1 MPMNPSVV
9 SKNPKVGIV
18 VGVPLGNGKM
28 GAIIFLSPTHSR
40 FGDAYGFMRGAWS
53 EEQIQSSDWN
63 PPVFRSPLFTS
74 NKMLHDAK
82 WLALASRPD
91 LTNRFDPPEWL
102 YHPDDAPIGESHGKF
117 GLAETPQGD
126 IRELGEEEARN
137 RFLLLRGHSNQG
149 PLPSDIIELLREHC
163 LTEKERALATAP
175 TSAMVPPVA
184 PKQKPKPKSLAAL
197 KRERF
202 FSSWKGFV
210 PADAIRKAEAAV
222 QEAIESL
229 DGKSPT
235 QAARRLATLVRTFNN
250 LDFDKGSIER
260 ETIMDAVE
268 VLASAC
274 GVDEEAFEEIID
286 AERDF

>member
-1 MPMNPSVV
+1 MNPSIVA
-9 SKNPKVGIV
+9 KKPKPGTV
-18 VGVPLGNGKM
+18 VGVPLGNGRM
-28 GAIIFLSPTHSR
+28 GAIIYLTPTHSS
-40 FGDAYGFMRGAWS
+40 FGDAYGFMRGVWS
-53 EEQIQSSDWN
+53 ADQIRASDWN

-82 WLALASRPD
+82 WLALAYRPD
-91 LTNRFDPPEWL
+91 LTDRFDPPEYL
-102 YHPDDAPIGESHGKF
+102 HHPEDAPLGMSHGKF
-117 GLAETPQGD
+117 GLAENSRGE
-126 IRELGEEEARN
+126 IRELSEEEARS
-137 RFLLLRGHSNQG
+137 RFLLLHGHSNQG

-163 LTEKERALATAP
+163 LTEKERAVATAS
-175 TSAMVPPVA
+175 TSAKVPPVA
-184 PKQKPKPKSLAAL
+184 PKRKPKTKSLAAL

-222 QEAIESL
+222 HEAIESL
-229 DGKSPT
+229 EGKSPA

-250 LDFDKGSIER
+250 LDFEKGSIER

-274 GVDEEAFEEIID
+274 GVDEEGFEEVID